1 MIGLLLT
8 NKGANKAVK
17 PVALIVRCLLTV
29 VSVVTRQLLI
39 YADSKLSCPH
49 QWRNQGGGSWGSC
62 PPPLAE
68 NLSCTA
74 YCYCTILRFTG
85 HAIIVIEIEPL
96 TLTVLLKLYSI
107 EAKARS
113 IRSIV
118 GKWNIWVM
126 RCGSCTSGNTQTPN
140 CWLQGLHILSI
151 LYKSNILL
159 QQAGYGRN
167 SLLIVT
173 VHWSLHEKRKSLSS
187 PTFRQKYTKIR
198 IAGRKGTRQELSYRK
213 QIARQLCTQY
223 VEGTHRPWPWNVG

>member
-1 MIGLLLT
+1 MAYT
-8 NKGANKAVK
+8 RRAV
-17 PVALIVRCLLTV
+17 
-29 VSVVTRQLLI
+29 
-39 YADSKLSCPH
+39 
-49 QWRNQGGGSWGSC
+49 GGGL
-62 PPPLAE
+62 PPSREPWAALH
-68 NLSCTA
+68 
-74 YCYCTILRFTG
+74 I
-85 HAIIVIEIEPL
+85 AIAQFYYN
-96 TLTVLLKLYSI
+96 YSI

-126 RCGSCTSGNTQTPN
+126 RCGSFTSGNTQTPN
-140 CWLQGLHILSI
+140 CWLQGLHTLTI

-159 QQAGYGRN
+159 QQAGYGHN

-187 PTFRQKYTKIR
+187 STFRQKYTKIR

-223 VEGTHRPWPWNVG
+223 VEGIHRPWPWNLVWMCAVWTMTGRPGIHRILSSSQWR